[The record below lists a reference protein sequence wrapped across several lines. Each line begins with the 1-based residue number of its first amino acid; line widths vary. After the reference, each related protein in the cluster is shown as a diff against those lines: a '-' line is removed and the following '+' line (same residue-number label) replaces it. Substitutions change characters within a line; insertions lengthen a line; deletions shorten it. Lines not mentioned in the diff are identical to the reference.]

1 MHPDLFMIG
10 PLTLHSFG
18 LMVALGFLCAYFALG
33 LMVRRGFFPKLR
45 EDDLSK
51 LVVLAMVGG
60 AAGARIAYVCE
71 HWTAEFAGRPFLE
84 MLRFDKGGLMFYGGL
99 IGAIVVTGIMMR
111 IGRMPVMQSIDA
123 CATVLPLGHAFGRVG
138 CFLNGCCFGR
148 VCESPISVTFPAHS
162 PAWWQHV
169 GDGLIGRGAP
179 ESLPVLPSQ
188 LIEAAANLVLFAL
201 LVRLARRKPSEGLL
215 SGVYLVSYAVIR
227 FCTETL
233 RGDPRMSVMAMSISQ
248 FLSVAALLA
257 GVALM
262 ARSRVKTGE
271 A

>member
-1 MHPDLFMIG
+1 MIG

-18 LMVALGFLCAYFALG
+18 LMVALGFLCSYFVIVA
-33 LMVRRGFFPKLR
+33 MVRRGLFPGLR
-45 EDDLSK
+45 EDDVSR

-71 HWTAEFAGRPFLE
+71 HWSAEFAGQPFLE

-99 IGAIVVTGIMMR
+99 IGAVVVAGLFLR
-111 IGRMPVMQSIDA
+111 VGKVPVMRSLDA
-123 CATVLPLGHAFGRVG
+123 CATALPLGHAFGRVG

-148 VCESPISVTFPAHS
+148 ACDSPISVTFPAHS
-162 PAWWQHV
+162 PAWWEHV
-169 GDGLIGRGAP
+169 GAGLIGRGAP

-201 LVRLARRKPSEGLL
+201 LVRAARRVPREGYL

-227 FCTETL
+227 FCTEML

-248 FLSVAALLA
+248 FLSVAALVA
-257 GVALM
+257 GAVLIAL
-262 ARSRVKTGE
+262 SRGKAAE
-271 A
+271 D